1 MSEAWVLQM
10 EITMI
15 TLHACYENKIRRCS
29 INVSSPFCPRSPSY
43 THTHT
48 HTHTHTEFL
57 LKKCLEKEK
66 CSGERVLRAGS
77 PLSAPKPRRHCCP
90 RGVPFKVSSNL
101 SQARGA
107 SAGTASAD
115 AVGGDTLQLGDRGLS
130 SLPLRGPCC
139 WDARGHFPES

>member
-10 EITMI
+10 EIMI
-15 TLHACYENKIRRCS
+15 TLHACCENKIRRCS

-43 THTHT
+43 THTHI
-48 HTHTHTEFL
+48 EFL

-77 PLSAPKPRRHCCP
+77 PLYAPKPWRLCCP

-101 SQARGA
+101 SQARGT
-107 SAGTASAD
+107 SAGTVSAS
-115 AVGGDTLQLGDRGLS
+115 AVGGDTLQLGDRGLPG
-130 SLPLRGPCC
+130 LPLRGPCC
-139 WDARGHFPES
+139 WDAKGHFLES